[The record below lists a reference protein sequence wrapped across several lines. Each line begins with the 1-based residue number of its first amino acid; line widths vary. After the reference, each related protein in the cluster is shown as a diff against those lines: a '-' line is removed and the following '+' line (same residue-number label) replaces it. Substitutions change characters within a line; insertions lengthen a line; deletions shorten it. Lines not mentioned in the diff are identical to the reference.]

1 MQLTER
7 HEVVA
12 IRLIDPREY
21 ELPDAGVIV
30 VEDTETGEQLTV
42 DSSDA
47 EFRHRLRE
55 AGEAREAELRELT
68 LRAGVDIYEVSTEDD
83 LVPRPRPHRR
93 VAEAAALMSLGS
105 PWMLLLLAVV
115 PLLVLAYVS
124 ALRRRGRRAARLA
137 SEGLVPT
144 TAGRR
149 LRRRHIPFALFAA
162 GIALVVFGLAR
173 PTVNLPV
180 PEREGTVILAFDVS
194 NSMRAKDLQPS
205 RIEAAKV
212 AARAFV
218 EKQPSTIKIGVVA
231 FGDSAVTVLKP
242 SNVKEDVL
250 AAINRLSVSGGT
262 SLGQGLFTSLSTI
275 AGKPL
280 KIDDSALESDAGQA
294 STSASSARRRSS
306 CSPTGRTR
314 PGPTRS
320 RSPRSPRPPASTC
333 TRSASAPSREPS
345 CRSTASASRRHSTPA
360 C

>member
-1 MQLTER
+1 
-7 HEVVA
+7 
-12 IRLIDPREY
+12 
-21 ELPDAGVIV
+21 
-30 VEDTETGEQLTV
+30 
-42 DSSDA
+42 
-47 EFRHRLRE
+47 
-55 AGEAREAELRELT
+55 
-68 LRAGVDIYEVSTEDD
+68 
-83 LVPRPRPHRR
+83 
-93 VAEAAALMSLGS
+93 MSLGS

-115 PLLVLAYVS
+115 PLLIFAYVL

-149 LRRRHIPFALFAA
+149 QRRRHIPFALFAA

-194 NSMRAKDLQPS
+194 NSMRAKDLAPS

-212 AARAFV
+212 SARAFV

-250 AAINRLSVSGGT
+250 AAVNRLSVSGGT

-280 KIDDSALESDAGQA
+280 KIDDSALNSDGAGSVNIGFFGSSAIILLSDGENTSRPDPLALAEVASTAGVHVHAIGLGTEQGTVVQVDGFSVATSLDAAMLKKIADTTDGTYNQASDAA
-294 STSASSARRRSS
+294 ALTSIYKSIDLEFKTVKKPREATALFAAAGGLLLALGSALSILWL
-306 CSPTGRTR
+306 GRVV
-314 PGPTRS
+314 
-320 RSPRSPRPPASTC
+320 
-333 TRSASAPSREPS
+333 
-345 CRSTASASRRHSTPA
+345 
-360 C
+360 